1 MARTSLRTII
11 CGVPAGTLTQDENGL
26 ISFTYDHDYDGP
38 ALSTNIPVSNRTYG
52 QQVMNPYLF
61 GLLPDSEDQ
70 RKAMPPNS
78 TLGPT
83 IPLRCSAIS
92 DSTVRAACSF
102 VPKKIPTP
110 SCIALAN
117 TAL

>member
-1 MARTSLRTII
+1 
-11 CGVPAGTLTQDENGL
+11 
-26 ISFTYDHDYDGP
+26 
-38 ALSTNIPVSNRTYG
+38 
-52 QQVMNPYLF
+52 MNPYLF

-70 RKAMPPNS
+70 RKAIAAEFDVR
-78 TLGPT
+78 PT

-92 DSTVRAACSF
+92 DSTVRAECSF
-102 VPKKIPTP
+102 VPKKMPTP